1 MATTPFKLR
10 SGNTSSFKNLGS
22 SPVKQD
28 FPKDKQEKYAK
39 KGKKLKPIEKGGK
52 TTKPHEQKHSTKNNP
67 VINLPTEIKS
77 KLPKEKK
84 KETVRPITGFEYDKN
99 KLETNFKNLPI
110 NKAITRLGGDIVKM
124 GKGAVDLHKK
134 GGKKIYDYFTK
145 K

>member
-1 MATTPFKLR
+1 M
-10 SGNTSSFKNLGS
+10 GS
-22 SPVKQD
+22 SPV
-28 FPKDKQEKYAK
+28 KQEKYAK
-39 KGKKLKPIEKGGK
+39 KGKKTEKLIEKVDIP
-52 TTKPHEQKHSTKNNP
+52 TKPHEQKHSTKNNT

-84 KETVRPITGFEYDKN
+84 EETVRPITGFEYDKS
-99 KLETNFKNLPI
+99 KLETKFKNLPI
-110 NKAITRLGGDIVKM
+110 NKAITRLGGDIIKM